1 MLKRAGTFLVLGS
14 VLLTGC
20 LQKET
25 THTIYLAPDGAA
37 AWVVSE
43 MNVHSDE
50 KEAGK
55 RVEEEQQYI
64 GPAILGAHGTAR
76 ALAALGP
83 HGPARTTVLR
93 DDRPFHVVTEARF
106 SAIDRVL
113 ERLFLE
119 MGIRSSASLVHGG
132 EQTVLRVRLDFSRP
146 LEERQTPVSELA
158 EAIEDFRFVLT
169 EGRFGAV
176 SGFDVTEGVS
186 ATLSRDWMD
195 RAEKAYEAK
204 GTTEFALSW
213 RVE

>member
-1 MLKRAGTFLVLGS
+1 MFLVLGS

-25 THTIYLAPDGAA
+25 THTIYLAPAGAA

-43 MNVHSDE
+43 MNVLSDE
-50 KEAGK
+50 KDAGK
-55 RVEEEQQYI
+55 RVEEEQGYI
-64 GPAILGAHGTAR
+64 GAAILGAHGAAR
-76 ALAALGP
+76 ALAALGAQ
-83 HGPARTTVLR
+83 GPVRTTVLR
-93 DDRPFHVVTEARF
+93 DDRPFHVVTDARF

-119 MGIRSSASLVHGG
+119 MGIRSSASLVQDS

-158 EAIEDFRFVLT
+158 GAIEDFRFVLT

-176 SGFDVTEGVS
+176 SGFEVTESVS
-186 ATLSRDWMD
+186 ARFSRDWMD
-195 RAEKAYEAK
+195 RTEKAYEAK
-204 GTTEFALSW
+204 GTTEFSLSW
-213 RVE
+213 SVE

>member
-1 MLKRAGTFLVLGS
+1 MLKRVGMFLVLGS

-43 MNVHSDE
+43 MNVLSDE
-50 KEAGK
+50 KDTGT
-55 RVEEEQQYI
+55 RIEEEQRYI
-64 GPAILGAHGTAR
+64 GAAMLGAHAAAR
-76 ALAALGP
+76 ALAALGAQ
-83 HGPARTTVLR
+83 GPVRTTVLR
-93 DDRPFHVVTEARF
+93 DDRPFHVVTDARF

-119 MGIRSSASLVHGG
+119 MGIRSSASLVQDS

-158 EAIEDFRFVLT
+158 GAIEDFRFVLT

-176 SGFDVTEGVS
+176 SGFEVTESVS
-186 ATLSRDWMD
+186 ARFSRDWMD
-195 RAEKAYEAK
+195 RTEKAYEAK
-204 GTTEFALSW
+204 GTTEFAMSW
-213 RVE
+213 SVH